1 MSSPVSVLPWWSLA
15 FGDTEVDNLYLARP
29 RDEQVGRVDVAMN
42 QIERL
47 TAVVGGSVRIGE
59 PLGGLR
65 NELAGDRR
73 GQRAALRL
81 TTLQQDLKIDPADKL
96 HLQIEL
102 ITDPSGVVNLDDP
115 IVMEPRRQLRS
126 AKNISKKS
134 ARSARW
140 LSMRLTTT

>member
-1 MSSPVSVLPWWSLA
+1 MSSPVSVLPWWSA

-73 GQRAALRL
+73 GKGRPCASQRCSK
-81 TTLQQDLKIDPADKL
+81 TFKIDPADKL

-115 IVMEPRRQLRS
+115 IVMEPRRQPRLG
-126 AKNISKKS
+126 KNISKKS